1 MQSSCSL
8 FLGAKVG
15 LAAVER
21 EPRRAEVAVRET
33 MTGKVRDLTK
43 GGRYPQILGSFAFPP
58 PQSQAP
64 FLLTIYRASAGS
76 KSQGHWETVIHVFKL
91 TGHSGH
97 GGQRR
102 HMGPRL
108 CLGGTSTK
116 KEARKRAFQAAG
128 QHRLVLEGRG
138 PHQNVT

>member
-91 TGHSGH
+91 TGHSANSFSVDAEDREGTWVPSFAS
-97 GGQRR
+97 GGLRQKNRR
-102 HMGPRL
+102 R
-108 CLGGTSTK
+108 
-116 KEARKRAFQAAG
+116 
-128 QHRLVLEGRG
+128 GRG
-138 PHQNVT
+138 HSRQQDSTGSY